1 MNSRLRS
8 NYSES
13 TTVLMSKVC
22 CERWVANILIKK
34 AFIITITGEIIEFP
48 VKYVVEFKNY
58 LSRLLTMEDF

>member
-1 MNSRLRS
+1 M
-8 NYSES
+8 
-13 TTVLMSKVC
+13 
-22 CERWVANILIKK
+22 ANILIKK